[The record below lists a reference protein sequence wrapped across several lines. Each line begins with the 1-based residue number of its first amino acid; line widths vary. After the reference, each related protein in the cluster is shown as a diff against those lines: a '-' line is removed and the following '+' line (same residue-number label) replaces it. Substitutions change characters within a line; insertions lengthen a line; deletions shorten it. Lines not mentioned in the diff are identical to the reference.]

1 MIKGERASKLH
12 DAERGCW
19 RSGMCWDG
27 RCKTLTR
34 GSWGLIK
41 ITGAW
46 SHQPSSCTEGKK
58 LRSRS
63 HTSNPSWEDR
73 FRISTGLRCHRSSAG
88 SFLLHPGTWART
100 EVMSALLKHLS
111 RRRYLALKILWHLSM
126 RCTPRQRELSSRSRR
141 ALSSFWSLN
150 IIHLSSYE
158 VIHIQI
164 LLDVEDLFISSVY
177 SAHREL
183 VLWLILFLCFL
194 CFNNDLPSSI
204 WLWIDGGD
212 RERWGWIM

>member
-1 MIKGERASKLH
+1 MLKEWDVLGWEVQDTDKGKLGPH
-12 DAERGCW
+12 KDNRSMVPPALFLHWGEEAEKPLPCLKSFLG
-19 RSGMCWDG
+19 GWDG
-27 RCKTLTR
+27 V
-34 GSWGLIK
+34 
-41 ITGAW
+41 
-46 SHQPSSCTEGKK
+46 
-58 LRSRS
+58 
-63 HTSNPSWEDR
+63 
-73 FRISTGLRCHRSSAG
+73 STGLRCHRSSAG

-141 ALSSFWSLN
+141 ALSSFWPLN

-164 LLDVEDLFISSVY
+164 LLDAEDLFISSVY

-204 WLWIDGGD
+204 WLWIDGG
-212 RERWGWIM
+212 ERDEAE